1 MSAVALKAVLAAQNP
16 SAHPAA
22 AAAPALLRFIT
33 CGSVD
38 DGKSTLIGRLLF
50 DAKLVHDDQLD
61 ALGRD
66 SRRFGTQGDKLDL
79 ALLVDGLS
87 AEREQGITIDVAY
100 RYFATPRRSFI
111 VADTP
116 GHEQYTRNMAT
127 GASTAD
133 LAIILIDARKGV
145 LPQTRRHSFIVSMLG
160 VRHVVVA
167 VNKMDLVGFDR
178 AVFEGIVAQ
187 YRHMAGGLG
196 FATITPI
203 PISALEGDGV
213 AGRSPNMPWHAG
225 PTLFE
230 HLESVDVAGAVQLAA
245 RFRMP
250 VQWVNRPNLDFR
262 GFAGTIAG
270 GAVSPG
276 DEVAILPG
284 GRRSRVARIV
294 TQDGDLAEAVAAQ
307 AVTLTLADEVD
318 VSRGDV
324 IVAVDDALTAR
335 RAFAARLLWMSDRPL
350 ASGAEL
356 TLRLGA
362 SSATARV
369 AIAGAVDIH
378 SFEIHAADALAMNE
392 VGIATIALDRAVA
405 LTDYAEDRE
414 LGAFILVDR
423 VSGDT
428 VALGLVDAGAVRLVR
443 SVSGDGVPSASPGR
457 SRHWVKVALDRLAPG
472 GWPQIVEEAS
482 WRALASLAV
491 AALVQLTFADW
502 RITAAAA
509 LAEALLRPILRL
521 AHQAAWRS
529 FERQRIARGH
539 YDAEGSGI

>member
-1 MSAVALKAVLAAQNP
+1 MSAAALKAV
-16 SAHPAA
+16 SAPHPESEP
-22 AAAPALLRFIT
+22 AAPALLRFIT

-100 RYFATPRRSFI
+100 RYFATPRRAFI

-167 VNKMDLVGFDR
+167 VNKMDLVGYDQ
-178 AVFEGIVAQ
+178 AVFERFVAE
-187 YRHMAGGLG
+187 YRAMAAPLG
-196 FATITPI
+196 FAAITSI
-203 PISALEGDGV
+203 PISALSGDGV
-213 AGRSPNMPWHAG
+213 ASLSANMPWHMG
-225 PTLFE
+225 PALFD
-230 HLESVDVAGAVQLAA
+230 HLETVDVEADAQTGA
-245 RFRMP
+245 RFRLP

-270 GAVSPG
+270 GAVKPG

-294 TQDGDLAEAVAAQ
+294 TQDGDLAEAVAGQ
-307 AVTLTLADEVD
+307 AVTVTLADEVD

-324 IVAVDDALTAR
+324 IVAVADPLTAR
-335 RAFAARLLWMSDRPL
+335 RAFAARLLWMGEQPL
-350 ASGAEL
+350 TPGAEL
-356 TLRLGA
+356 TLRLGT
-362 SSATARV
+362 ATAHARI

-378 SFEIHAADALAMNE
+378 SFETKAADELAMNAI
-392 VGIATIALDRAVA
+392 GIVTVALDRAVA
-405 LTDYAEDRE
+405 LTDYDDDRE
-414 LGAFILVDR
+414 LGSFILVDR

-428 VALGLVDAGAVRLVR
+428 VALGLVDAAAARLV
-443 SVSGDGVPSASPGR
+443 SLAEGGSAA
-457 SRHWVKVALDRLAPG
+457 SRPPAQRRGFAARVVRRLAPG

-482 WRALASLAV
+482 WRALASLAI
-491 AALVQLTFADW
+491 AALVQITFADW

-521 AHQAAWRS
+521 THQAAWRS
-529 FERQRIARGH
+529 FERQRLARGH